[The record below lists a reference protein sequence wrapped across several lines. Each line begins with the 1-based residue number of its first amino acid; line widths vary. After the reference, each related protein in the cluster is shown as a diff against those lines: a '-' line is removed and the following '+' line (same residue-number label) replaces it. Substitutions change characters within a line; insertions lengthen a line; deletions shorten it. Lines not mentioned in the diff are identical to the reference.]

1 VLACL
6 GLQVAAVYVPPLQAA
21 LRTVP
26 LTATDWGIVATSS
39 LAPLGLVELVK
50 FGQSVNVR
58 AVGDRSPF
66 E

>member
-26 LTATDWGIVATSS
+26 LTAADWGIIAASS
-39 LAPLGLVELVK
+39 LAPVAVVELVK
-50 FGQSVNVR
+50 LAQRPTALDSS
-58 AVGDRSPF
+58 RS
-66 E
+66 